1 MLVLHLNIY
10 TYTCSC
16 QNTQSLNIYIVGP
29 QLINRFSSRRIFI
42 SSFVYKLGQTC
53 VVTIEWYIY
62 NLLYFQKY
70 ICINNSVWLNVLE
83 QWWASKLS
91 LGTNFKL
98 EDNLCELLLCLR
110 TALFIC
116 IKFIIWTFASR
127 GLNVYCDTSP
137 IVGVMFQRPLR

>member
-1 MLVLHLNIY
+1 MKSAAGLDFFENLLLLENVSAVGNAGVASKHIY
-10 TYTCSC
+10 IHAYTCSC

-53 VVTIEWYIY
+53 VVIIEWYIY
-62 NLLYFQKY
+62 NLLCFQKY
-70 ICINNSVWLNVLE
+70 ICINNSVRLNVLE

-98 EDNLCELLLCLR
+98 EDNPCELLLCLR
-110 TALFIC
+110 YR
-116 IKFIIWTFASR
+116 S
-127 GLNVYCDTSP
+127 S
-137 IVGVMFQRPLR
+137 